1 MGVDPHIPA
10 AAGDVRSHAD
20 ISAFGDR
27 GWPGQGLR
35 GRGGIIVTL
44 KSGVGRVVVSGF
56 VFGALLGGPTAA
68 AGYEPEDDHAGQRK
82 AVPMEAQD
90 PHSVFG
96 PLDSAVIGGGPT
108 AKVTKNLELRGRGK
122 RLAPQA
128 TTDVWVHEQ
137 FAYTGTFNSPCGGE
151 EGAGVWVWDVRN
163 RNRPAFAGIIE
174 SEVGSRSNDVKVAD
188 MNSGEILVHTNET
201 CGPGGLGGFEIY
213 DIDRPRD
220 PVHLATVRINE
231 PNEVLRTQFGAV
243 NRGVHNLYL
252 FTQGSRD
259 YVALATHGNAW
270 FGSTQIFEITDPRNP
285 EFVSAWGPEL
295 LCEEEFCSDDPYNE
309 TDPNVLAAHINEW
322 ILGTGRTPGFGSST
336 IRSVHDITVTEDG
349 NLMYAAAWDSGLVL
363 LDISDPAN
371 PEVVSIALDPA
382 EGSPGDGEVNSHSV
396 WPSEDGDIV
405 VEGEEDFDAWVSV
418 QPPGNLTFGTGDP
431 AAPLPGTA
439 VSTSA
444 GDELEGSQTGNAGT
458 VDADSLEVTSGP
470 LAGTTYPA
478 IELAGDQPKFGDVGP
493 VSGDIV
499 WIGRACSATP
509 DMPADPILNAD
520 AIADG
525 GIAVVR
531 RGACTF
537 REKNINAA
545 AAGADAVVISNNQRN
560 DTPWSGIRVWDY
572 SDPQNPVL
580 ASTFDTVCSA
590 SPTPI
595 PACDPFGTYSVHNV
609 IVETTGKR
617 VKAYLSWYWDGML
630 VLDVTNPYD
639 PKETARYFDNSPAF
653 LESNGGL
660 PHDFWGVGKEVGEPW
675 IYGSDR
681 NGGLYVLREQGSGSG

>member
-1 MGVDPHIPA
+1 
-10 AAGDVRSHAD
+10 
-20 ISAFGDR
+20 
-27 GWPGQGLR
+27 
-35 GRGGIIVTL
+35 VTL
-44 KSGVGRVVVSGF
+44 KSGVRGVVVSGL
-56 VFGALLGGPTAA
+56 VLGALLGGSTAA
-68 AGYEPEDDHAGQRK
+68 AAYEPEDDAAENRE

-90 PHSVFG
+90 PNATFG
-96 PLDSAVIGGGPT
+96 PLDSALISGGTT
-108 AKVTKNLELRGRGK
+108 AKKTTNLALRGRGK
-122 RLAPQA
+122 RLVPQA
-128 TTDVWVHEQ
+128 TTDVWVHER

-163 RNRPAFAGIIE
+163 KKRPRFAGIIE
-174 SEVGSRSNDVKVAD
+174 SEPGSRSNDVKVAD

-213 DIDRPRD
+213 DIDRPRN
-220 PVHLATVRINE
+220 PRHLATVRIHE
-231 PNEVLRTQFGAV
+231 PNEVLRTEFGGV

-252 FTQGSRD
+252 FTQGRRD

-270 FGSTQIFEITDPRNP
+270 FGSTQIFEITNPRNP
-285 EFVSAWGPEL
+285 RFVSAWGPEL
-295 LCEEEFCSDDPYNE
+295 LCEEDFCSDDPYNE
-309 TDPNVLAAHINEW
+309 TDPDVLVDTINEW
-322 ILGTGRTPGFGSST
+322 IFGTGRTPGFGAST
-336 IRSVHDITVTEDG
+336 IRSVHDITVTENG
-349 NLMYAAAWDSGLVL
+349 KLMYAAAWDSGLVL
-363 LDISDPAN
+363 LDIRDPAN
-371 PEVVSIALDPA
+371 PEVVSIALDP
-382 EGSPGDGEVNSHSV
+382 ENGSLDGEVNSHSV

-405 VEGEEDFDAWVSV
+405 VEGEEDFAAWVTV

-431 AAPLPGTA
+431 TAPLPGTA

-444 GDELEGSQTGNAGT
+444 GDDIEGNQTGNDGT
-458 VDADSLEVTSGP
+458 VDADSLDVTSGP
-470 LAGTTYPA
+470 LAGNSYPA
-478 IELAGDQPKFGDVGP
+478 IELAGDQPKFGDVGA

-509 DMPADPILNAD
+509 DMPADPILNAG

-537 REKNINAA
+537 REKNFNAA
-545 AAGADAVVISNNQRN
+545 AAGADAVVISNNLRN

-572 SDPQNPVL
+572 SDPENPVL
-580 ASTFDTVCSA
+580 ASTFNTVCSA

-595 PACDPFGTYSVHNV
+595 PECDPLGTYSVHNV

-630 VLDVTNPYD
+630 VLDVTDPYD

-653 LESNGGL
+653 LESNGGQ
-660 PHDFWGVGKEVGEPW
+660 PHDFWGVGKEVGKPW

-681 NGGLYVLREQGSGSG
+681 NGGLYVFKEKGRGGDDDDDDDEDDDDEDDDD

>member
-1 MGVDPHIPA
+1 MAKV
-10 AAGDVRSHAD
+10 SKNLT
-20 ISAFGDR
+20 
-27 GWPGQGLR
+27 LR
-35 GRGGIIVTL
+35 GRG
-44 KSGVGRVVVSGF
+44 
-56 VFGALLGGPTAA
+56 
-68 AGYEPEDDHAGQRK
+68 E
-82 AVPMEAQD
+82 
-90 PHSVFG
+90 
-96 PLDSAVIGGGPT
+96 
-108 AKVTKNLELRGRGK
+108 
-122 RLAPQA
+122 RLVPQA
-128 TTDVWVHEQ
+128 TTDVWVHDR

-163 RNRPAFAGIIE
+163 KKRPRFAGIIE
-174 SEVGSRSNDVKVAD
+174 SEPGSRSNDVKAAT
-188 MNSGEILVHTNET
+188 MNSGEILVHSNET
-201 CGPGGLGGFEIY
+201 CGPGGLGGFEVY
-213 DIDRPRD
+213 DADKPRN
-220 PVHLATVRINE
+220 PVHLATVRIHE
-231 PNEVLRTQFGAV
+231 PNEVLRTEFGGV

-295 LCEEEFCSDDPYNE
+295 LCEENFCSDDPYNE
-309 TDPNVLAAHINEW
+309 TDPNVLVDTINEW
-322 ILGTGRTPGFGSST
+322 IFGTGRTPGFGAST

-363 LDISDPAN
+363 LDISDPAS
-371 PEVVSIALDPA
+371 PEVVSIALDP
-382 EGSPGDGEVNSHSV
+382 ENGSLDGEVNSHSV
-396 WPSEDGDIV
+396 WPSEDGSIV
-405 VEGEEDFDAWVSV
+405 VEGEEDFAAWVSV

-431 AAPLPGTA
+431 TAPLPGTA

-444 GDELEGSQTGNAGT
+444 GDDFEGSQTGNAGT
-458 VDADSLEVTSGP
+458 VEADSLEVTSGP

-478 IELAGDQPKFGDVGP
+478 VELVGDQPKFGDVGP

-499 WIGRACSATP
+499 WIGTACDGA
-509 DMPADPILNAD
+509 PILNAE

-531 RGACTF
+531 RGPAGCTF
-537 REKNINAA
+537 RQKNFNAA
-545 AAGADAVVISNNQRN
+545 AAGADAVVIANNVRN

-595 PACDPFGTYSVHNV
+595 PECDQFGTYSVHNV
-609 IVETTGKR
+609 IVETTDDGT

-630 VLDVTNPYD
+630 VLDVTDPSNPR
-639 PKETARYFDNSPAF
+639 ETARYFDNSPAF
-653 LESNGGL
+653 LDSNGGQ
-660 PHDFWGVGKEVGEPW
+660 PHDFWGVGKEVGKPW

-681 NGGLYVLREQGSGSG
+681 NGGLYVFKEQGGRGGDDDDDDDDDDG

>member
-1 MGVDPHIPA
+1 MSL
-10 AAGDVRSHAD
+10 RS
-20 ISAFGDR
+20 
-27 GWPGQGLR
+27 LL
-35 GRGGIIVTL
+35 GRA
-44 KSGVGRVVVSGF
+44 GVGAVLVGVLVSGST
-56 VFGALLGGPTAA
+56 ALAV
-68 AGYEPEDDHAGQRK
+68 PEDDSSTGHREG
-82 AVPMEAQD
+82 VPRD
-90 PHSVFG
+90 VNTPGHVFG
-96 PLDSAVIGGGPT
+96 PFEGSLLSGPST
-108 AKVTKNLELRGRGK
+108 EMTKNLALRGRGK
-122 RLAPQA
+122 RLVPQA
-128 TTDVWVHEQ
+128 TTDVWVHER

-151 EGAGVWVWDVRN
+151 EGAGVWVWDVKN
-163 RNRPAFAGIIE
+163 KNRPRFVDIIE
-174 SEVGSRSNDVKVAD
+174 SEPGSRSNDVKVAD

-201 CGPGGLGGFEIY
+201 CGPEGLGGFEIY

-220 PVHLATVRINE
+220 PMHLATVRIHE
-231 PNEVLRTQFGAV
+231 PNEVLRTQFEGV

-252 FTQGSRD
+252 FTQGRRD

-285 EFVSAWGPEL
+285 RFVSAWGPEL
-295 LCEEEFCSDDPYNE
+295 LCEEDFCSDDPYNE
-309 TDPNVLAAHINEW
+309 TDPLVLAAHINEW
-322 ILGTGRTPGFGSST
+322 ILGTGRTPGFGTST
-336 IRSVHDITVTEDG
+336 IRSVHDITVTENG
-349 NLMYAAAWDSGLVL
+349 KLMYAAAWDAGLVL

-382 EGSPGDGEVNSHSV
+382 AGSPGDGEVNSHSV

-418 QPPGNLTFGTGDP
+418 QPPGNLTFGAGDP
-431 AAPLPGTA
+431 TAPLPGTA
-439 VSTSA
+439 ISTSA
-444 GDELEGSQTGNAGT
+444 GDDFEGSQTGNAGT
-458 VDADSLEVTSGP
+458 VDADTLEVTSGP

-478 IELAGDQPKFGDVGP
+478 VELIGDQPKFGDVGP
-493 VSGDIV
+493 VSGDLV

-509 DMPADPILNAD
+509 DMPADPILNAG

-531 RGACTF
+531 RGTCPF
-537 REKNINAA
+537 REKNFNAA

-572 SDPQNPVL
+572 SDPRNPEL

-595 PACDPFGTYSVHNV
+595 PQCDPLGTYSVHNV

-630 VLDVTNPYD
+630 VLDVTNPSK
-639 PKETARYFDNSPAF
+639 PKEIARYFDNSPEF
-653 LESNGGL
+653 LESNGGQ
-660 PHDFWGVGKEVGEPW
+660 PHDFWGVGKEVGKPW

-681 NGGLYVLREQGSGSG
+681 NGGLYVFKEKGARSDDDDDDDDDEDDD